1 MEKYTL
7 KELKKLVYV
16 GMATDVTNW
25 ADKDLPKCYEK
36 IGYST
41 GIYGINGGLY
51 KDKNGDFYV
60 ITERNSNLFR
70 IF

>member
-7 KELKKLVYV
+7 KELKRLAYV
-16 GMATDVTNW
+16 GMATNVSNW
-25 ADKDLPKCYEK
+25 AEEDLPECYEK
-36 IGYST
+36 IGYSVGT
-41 GIYGINGGLY
+41 YGINGGLY

-60 ITERNSNLFR
+60 ITARNSNLFR